1 MPKLETAVNE
11 SSAISRLG
19 EKTELFLSRVKPG
32 TAKTYRVAFDKFLTI
47 YSEGSIDSFIKSVDE
62 DNKKGLDQSRVA
74 ETVLIRFVDNLKSQG
89 FARKSIRTYAS
100 ALQGLG
106 RFWRV
111 PITLSYTNLPEDGRE
126 SKTYE
131 WDSADSVAKFLG
143 SFEIEHY
150 RVLGILLFQSGLSVG
165 DALGLR
171 FQDVSQELGKI
182 CPLCLD
188 YRESLRS
195 KTGVTF
201 LTFIGQWSISNLLGY
216 LKGKTLGP
224 ETRLFPVTKES
235 VDAYFRRR
243 ALAFL
248 GSWEGRNNPCSP
260 HSLRH
265 GFRSLLHESK
275 AVKDEDIE
283 YWMGHLGNGDIHKV
297 YTSLPVDHW
306 RKLYEP
312 AEKLLTPS
320 FTLVPVKQG

>member
-1 MPKLETAVNE
+1 M
-11 SSAISRLG
+11 SASGFG

-32 TAKTYRVAFDKFLTI
+32 TAKTYRVAFGKFLAV
-47 YSEGSIDSFIKSVDE
+47 YQEGSIDDFIKRVDE

-74 ETVLIRFVDNLKSQG
+74 ETVLIQFVESLKSQG

-126 SKTYE
+126 SKTHE

-143 SFEIEHY
+143 SFGIEHY
-150 RVLGILLFQSGLSVG
+150 RVLGILLFQSGLNVG
-165 DALGLR
+165 DAVNLR
-171 FQDVSQELGKI
+171 YGALSQELGKT

-188 YRESLRS
+188 FRESLRS
-195 KTGVTF
+195 KTGVAF
-201 LTFIGQWSISNLLGY
+201 LTFCGQWTVSNLLGY
-216 LKGKTLGP
+216 LKGKTLSL
-224 ETRLFPVTKES
+224 EDRLFPVTTES

-243 ALAFL
+243 AQRFL
-248 GSWEGRNNPCSP
+248 GSWQGRNNPCSP

-265 GFRSLLHESK
+265 AFRSLLHESK

-283 YWMGHLGNGDIHKV
+283 FWMGHLGNGDIHKV

-306 RKLYEP
+306 RRLYEP

-320 FTLVPVKQG
+320 FALVPVKQS